1 MATRCTARCKN
12 GSMTE
17 RHAGRP
23 QSEAIRARILAA
35 AAELVGR
42 RGLEACT
49 FEAVAAAAN
58 TSRPAIYRR
67 WSRMEDLVAE
77 ALETRR
83 PRLVAPDTGTLEGD
97 LNRVAMDFVA
107 QYSAPLAR
115 QAVLEILRASIQDGS
130 TAQTWAS
137 RYGTP
142 RMDEF
147 SPIFTRAVERGELSA
162 DADIE
167 TMMFVLS
174 STLLQ
179 ASMLGTV
186 TGIVAPTAIQ
196 RVVSLILKAGKSD
209 EAGPR

>member
-1 MATRCTARCKN
+1 
-12 GSMTE
+12 MTE

-23 QSEAIRARILAA
+23 QSEAIRVRILAA
-35 AAELVGR
+35 AAELVGK
-42 RGLEACT
+42 RGFEACT

-77 ALETRR
+77 ALEARR
-83 PRLVAPDTGTLEGD
+83 PRLTAPDTGTFEGD
-97 LNRVAMDFVA
+97 LNRAASDFLA
-107 QYSAPLAR
+107 QYGTPLAR
-115 QAVLEILRASIQDGS
+115 QAVLEILRASIQGGE

-142 RMDEF
+142 RADEF
-147 SPIFTRAVERGELSA
+147 RPVFVRAVERGELSA
-162 DADIE
+162 NADIE

-179 ASMLGTV
+179 ASLLGAV
-186 TGIVAPTAIQ
+186 RGIVASDAIE
-196 RVVSLILKAGKSD
+196 RVVALLVEIGGNG
-209 EAGPR
+209 ETGVRGER